1 MSSKSGKSATSEGS
15 GNPETQRLLQSL
27 LQNTNIQ
34 VQGTVNLEG
43 INGVGTLRY
52 LGKGI
57 FTMTEEHSGRKY
69 YLSMSEIRNDSD
81 VGQAKFLGFRSYDL
95 AGVGP
100 PPDGY

>member
-1 MSSKSGKSATSEGS
+1 
-15 GNPETQRLLQSL
+15 
-27 LQNTNIQ
+27 
-34 VQGTVNLEG
+34 
-43 INGVGTLRY
+43 
-52 LGKGI
+52 
-57 FTMTEEHSGRKY
+57 MTEEHSGRKY